1 MPTLRRESA
10 GSLQPGTLLESE
22 NPYESRR
29 LTVEYD
35 GVTTAAYLHDATT
48 TVAATWIANHV
59 AAPAST
65 DVARIESG
73 QAPIMPSG
81 HTKLPEG
88 RPPIEPGTPEPLW
101 FEEGDGVAV
110 LENGKLLAVIPGW
123 SDASRG
129 MPGYSRDI
137 VGQTPFG
144 WSLDDAMEGLGP
156 RVEQASAFWK
166 WRDSPG
172 SWGQFQQGVLGH
184 LLTRLG
190 PGAHYWDAGAGKQPV
205 VGVSERPPTGSRPY
219 SVLSTVGMSCQRM
232 PVVEQFV
239 EETSTYTRIELA
251 MATTM
256 DAPQAAR
263 VFLWLGQYP
272 WRSVTWFGPGHSVRW
287 YHKPATF
294 PLA

>member
-10 GSLQPGTLLESE
+10 GSLQPRTLLESE

-59 AAPAST
+59 PAPAST

-73 QAPIMPSG
+73 QAPIMPAS

-88 RPPIEPGTPEPLW
+88 RDPIEPVG
-101 FEEGDGVAV
+101 FGEGDGVAV
-110 LENGKLLAVIPGW
+110 LEDGKLLAVIPGW

-144 WSLDDAMEGLGP
+144 
-156 RVEQASAFWK
+156 
-166 WRDSPG
+166 
-172 SWGQFQQGVLGH
+172 
-184 LLTRLG
+184 
-190 PGAHYWDAGAGKQPV
+190 
-205 VGVSERPPTGSRPY
+205 
-219 SVLSTVGMSCQRM
+219 
-232 PVVEQFV
+232 
-239 EETSTYTRIELA
+239 
-251 MATTM
+251 
-256 DAPQAAR
+256 
-263 VFLWLGQYP
+263 
-272 WRSVTWFGPGHSVRW
+272 
-287 YHKPATF
+287 
-294 PLA
+294 